1 VTGLHPAVAVAI
13 AVGLVALSAFFV
25 AVEFALVAARR
36 YRLEEAAEKSVAA
49 RAALRSA
56 RDISLLLAGSQLGI
70 TLCTLGLGAVA
81 KPAVHDLLLPVF
93 TAWGLPAVTADV
105 VAFVV
110 ALVVVTFV
118 HLVIGEMAPKSW
130 AIAHP
135 ERSAILLALPMRA
148 FMAVTRPLLVA
159 LNALAN
165 ACLRRVGVEP
175 VDELAAS
182 HNPDDLRELVNH
194 SAETGTLDRERHDRL
209 VTALDLDTA
218 TLGSLVRPHPV
229 SAVGADAGADEIREI
244 SRRTGH
250 LRLVVRDGEQLV
262 GVVHVRD
269 TLAAQ
274 AQTRARSLMRPVL
287 TLSADEP
294 AYAALRTMRERRTH
308 LTLVRDGSEVV
319 GLLTMQDLRDRLLP
333 EPAPGAAAGARASV

>member
-1 VTGLHPAVAVAI
+1 VTGLNPAVAGAI

-36 YRLEEAAEKSVAA
+36 YRLEEAAETSAAA

-56 RDISLLLAGSQLGI
+56 RDISQLHAGSQLGI

-81 KPAVHDLLLPVF
+81 KPAVHDLLVPVF
-93 TAWGLPAVTADV
+93 TTWGLPEVTADV
-105 VAFVV
+105 VAFVA

-118 HLVIGEMAPKSW
+118 HLVVGEMAPKSW

-148 FMAVTRPLLVA
+148 FMAVTRPVLVV

-165 ACLRRVGVEP
+165 ACLRRFGVEP

-182 HNPDDLRELVNH
+182 HNPDDLRELVAH

-218 TLGSLVRPHPV
+218 TLGSLVRPHTAV
-229 SAVGADAGADEIREI
+229 STVAADASADEVRDIT
-244 SRRTGH
+244 RRSGH

-269 TLAAQ
+269 ALVAPADTQ
-274 AQTRARSLMRPVL
+274 ARSLMRPVL
-287 TLSADEP
+287 TLPANEP
-294 AYAALRTMRERRTH
+294 AYAALRTMRERRSH
-308 LTLVRDGSEVV
+308 LALVRDGAELV
-319 GLLTMQDLRDRLLP
+319 GLLTMQDLLDRLLP
-333 EPAPGAAAGARASV
+333 EPAGGGAPAPA

>member
-1 VTGLHPAVAVAI
+1 MTGLHPAVAVAVAI
-13 AVGLVALSAFFV
+13 GLVALSAFFV

-36 YRLEEAAEKSVAA
+36 YRLEEAAETSVAA

-81 KPAVHDLLLPVF
+81 KPAVHDLLVPVF
-93 TAWGLPAVTADV
+93 TTWGLPAVTADV
-105 VAFVV
+105 VAFVA
-110 ALVVVTFV
+110 ALAVVTFV
-118 HLVIGEMAPKSW
+118 HLVVGEMAPKSW

-148 FMAVTRPLLVA
+148 FMAVTRPVLVA

-175 VDELAAS
+175 VDELAAG
-182 HNPDDLRELVNH
+182 HNPDDLRELVEH
-194 SAETGTLDRERHDRL
+194 SAETGALDRERHDRL
-209 VTALDLDTA
+209 VTALELDTA

-229 SAVGADAGADEIREI
+229 STVGADAGADEIREI
-244 SRRTGH
+244 TRRTGH

-269 TLAAQ
+269 ALAAP
-274 AQTRARSLMRPVL
+274 ADARARSLMRPVL
-287 TLSADEP
+287 TLPADEP
-294 AYAALRTMRERRTH
+294 AYAALRTMRERRSH
-308 LTLVRDGSEVV
+308 LALVRDGSELV
-319 GLLTMQDLRDRLLP
+319 GLLTMQDLLDRLLP
-333 EPAPGAAAGARASV
+333 EAASA

>member
-1 VTGLHPAVAVAI
+1 VTDLHPAVAVAV

-36 YRLEEAAEKSVAA
+36 YRLEEAAETSVAA

-70 TLCTLGLGAVA
+70 TLCTLGLGAIA
-81 KPAVHDLLLPVF
+81 KPAVHDLFVPVF

-148 FMAVTRPLLVA
+148 FMTLVRPLLLA

-165 ACLRRVGVEP
+165 ACLRRFGVEP

-182 HNPDDLRELVNH
+182 HNPDDLRELVSH
-194 SAETGTLDRERHDRL
+194 SADAGTLDRERSDRL
-209 VTALDLDTA
+209 VTALELDGA
-218 TLGSLVRPHPV
+218 TLGALVRPHTAV
-229 SAVGADAGADEIREI
+229 STVAADAPAEEIRELT
-244 SRRTGH
+244 RRSGH
-250 LRLVVRDGEQLV
+250 LRLVVREGERLV

-269 TLAAQ
+269 TFAAPPG
-274 AQTRARSLMRPVL
+274 TPARELMRPVL

-294 AYAALRTMRERRTH
+294 AYAALRTMREQRSH
-308 LTLVRDGSEVV
+308 LALVRDGNGLI
-319 GLLTMQDLRDRLLP
+319 GLLTLHDMLDRLLP
-333 EPAPGAAAGARASV
+333 EAAAPASP